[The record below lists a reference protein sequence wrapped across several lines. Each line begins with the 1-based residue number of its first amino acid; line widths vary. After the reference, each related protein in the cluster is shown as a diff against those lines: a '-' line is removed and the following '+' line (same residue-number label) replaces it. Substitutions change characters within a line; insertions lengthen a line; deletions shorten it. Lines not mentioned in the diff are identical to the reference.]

1 MSPKEKVNILMV
13 DDQPGKLLSYQ
24 AILEELNEN
33 LIKAASA
40 REALDYL
47 LKENVGIVLM
57 DVSMPDMDGFELADL
72 IRQHPRFQNTAIIF
86 ISAVHLTALDLQ
98 RGYARGAVDYISVPF
113 DPELLRAKVAVF
125 AELYRRT
132 RQLESLNRDLE
143 ARVSER
149 TAALEDHTRNL
160 KLLNDE
166 LLMRN
171 QQLDAIVA
179 TAPDIIF
186 SSEAGGDRDFL
197 SERFY
202 EYTGALPDSAQG
214 MGWMQYVHPDD
225 RRQVELQWQNCLK
238 NAEPYE
244 SEYRLRGRS
253 GEYRWFRARA
263 MPVRNSSGV
272 VTKWYGTCGDIHDH
286 KLLEDAMRKDAASL
300 ERTVRARTEALRK
313 LSGRLMTLQEEERR
327 RIARELHDSV
337 GQELAAAKMH
347 LDRVILADPEPQSI
361 TFEAVES
368 LKRAIQQVRTISHL
382 LYPPLLDEVGLV
394 SALRWYLEGLT
405 ARSGIKISFCASP
418 ERFPRL
424 PREMEAAIFRIIQES
439 MTNVYRH
446 SEATEGSVL
455 LSQVADSISI
465 QVIDNGRGVTDEI
478 LRMDASALGVGL
490 GGMKQRVEEFNGKLR
505 VAATSPGTMIEA
517 VLPFPGSLTDV
528 LARDSTPVAQTG

>member
-40 REALDYL
+40 RDALDCL
-47 LKENVGIVLM
+47 LKQDVGVVLM

-72 IRQHPRFQNTAIIF
+72 VRQHPRFQNTAIIF
-86 ISAVHLTALDLQ
+86 ISAVHLTAHDLQ

-132 RQLESLNRDLE
+132 RQLETLNKELE
-143 ARVSER
+143 VRVSER
-149 TAALEDHTRNL
+149 TAALEEHSRNL
-160 KLLNDE
+160 KVLNDE

-202 EYTGALPDSAQG
+202 EYTGAAPNSARG

-225 RRQVELQWQNCLK
+225 REQIEFQWQGCLK
-238 NAEPYE
+238 DAEPYE
-244 SEYRLRGRS
+244 SEYRLRSRS

-286 KLLEDAMRKDAASL
+286 KLLEEAIRKDAASL

-347 LDRVILADPEPQSI
+347 LDRVTLADPEHESI
-361 TFEAVES
+361 TSEAVDS

-405 ARSGIKISFCASP
+405 ARSGIKISFRAMP

-424 PREMEAAIFRIIQES
+424 PREMEAAIFRMIQES

-455 LSQVADSISI
+455 LTQVGDSISI
-465 QVIDNGRGVTDEI
+465 QVVDNGRGVSDEI

-505 VAATSPGTMIEA
+505 IAATSPGTMIEA
-517 VLPFPGSLTDV
+517 VLPFPSVRTDV
-528 LARDSTPVAQTG
+528 TIRGSAPMARIG

>member
-347 LDRVILADPEPQSI
+347 LDRVILADPEPESI

>member
-40 REALDYL
+40 REALDFL

-132 RQLESLNRDLE
+132 RQLESLNRELE

-202 EYTGALPDSAQG
+202 EYTGAAPNSAQG

-225 RRQVELQWQNCLK
+225 RRQVELQWHNCLK
-238 NAEPYE
+238 DAEPYE

-300 ERTVRARTEALRK
+300 ERTVRVRTEALRK

-347 LDRVILADPEPQSI
+347 LDRVLLADPQPESI
-361 TFEAVES
+361 TSEAVES

-528 LARDSTPVAQTG
+528 LATDSTPVAQTG